1 MIPGSINCFAPHHP
15 AGDHIKNN
23 GGTVFENT
31 DLNSREMKKAILF
44 VFVLFAGLSLMAQ
57 DLQKLATK
65 GAVRLFSDKDDL
77 TSVIQILPEG
87 TIVEAVKA
95 DTAFT
100 LIRLGEIEG
109 YVKSDRLTAAL
120 PVVTNAQTA
129 VEYVAQPDVEYAAQ
143 PAQEAAPVYANP
155 DVQSRQ
161 IPTERF
167 QALIDKY
174 GVDLAKRL
182 YQHKVWKGI
191 SSEMARDSWG
201 KPRQINKMYVDRG
214 VEEEW
219 IYSSKYLYFRDG
231 VLVEWGPVK

>member
-1 MIPGSINCFAPHHP
+1 
-15 AGDHIKNN
+15 
-23 GGTVFENT
+23 
-31 DLNSREMKKAILF
+31 MKKAILF
-44 VFVLFAGLSLMAQ
+44 VFMLFASLSLMAQ

-87 TIVEAVKA
+87 TIVEAISA

-100 LIRLGEIEG
+100 LIRLGEMEG
-109 YVKSDRLTAAL
+109 FIRSDRLTAAL
-120 PVVTNAQTA
+120 PVLTT
-129 VEYVAQPDVEYAAQ
+129 AQPVVEYAAQ
-143 PAQEAAPVYANP
+143 PVQEAAPVYANP
-155 DVQSRQ
+155 DAQSRQ

-174 GVDLAKRL
+174 GVDMAKRL

-201 KPRQINKMYVDRG
+201 KPKQINKMYVDRG
-214 VEEEW
+214 IEEEW

-231 VLVEWGPVK
+231 VLVEWGPVR

>member
-1 MIPGSINCFAPHHP
+1 
-15 AGDHIKNN
+15 
-23 GGTVFENT
+23 
-31 DLNSREMKKAILF
+31 MKKAILF
-44 VFVLFAGLSLMAQ
+44 VLVLFTGLVLTAQ

-65 GAVRLFSDKDDL
+65 GAVRLFADKDDL

-87 TIVEAVKA
+87 TVVEAVKA

-100 LIRLGEIEG
+100 LIRIDGIEG
-109 YVKSDRLTAAL
+109 YVSSDKLTAAL
-120 PVVTNAQTA
+120 PVVATKQPA
-129 VEYVAQPDVEYAAQ
+129 VEPTWQ
-143 PAQEAAPVYANP
+143 PAQEATPVYAAP

-174 GVDLAKRL
+174 GTDMAKRL

-201 KPRQINKMYVDRG
+201 KPKQINRMYVDRS
-214 VEEEW
+214 VDEEW

>member
-1 MIPGSINCFAPHHP
+1 
-15 AGDHIKNN
+15 
-23 GGTVFENT
+23 
-31 DLNSREMKKAILF
+31 MKKAILI
-44 VFVLFAGLSLMAQ
+44 VFVLFAGLSLTAQ

-65 GAVRLFSDKDDL
+65 GAERLFSDKDDL

-87 TIVEAVKA
+87 TVVEAVSA

-100 LIRLGEIEG
+100 LIRLGDLEG
-109 YVKSDRLTAAL
+109 YIRSDRLTAAL
-120 PVVTNAQTA
+120 PVVTTAQPA
-129 VEYVAQPDVEYAAQ
+129 EEPIAQPADEPVAQPV
-143 PAQEAAPVYANP
+143 QEAASVYAEP

-174 GVDLAKRL
+174 GVDMAKRL

-201 KPRQINKMYVDRG
+201 KPKQINKMYVDRG

-231 VLVEWGPVK
+231 VLVEWGPVR

>member
-1 MIPGSINCFAPHHP
+1 
-15 AGDHIKNN
+15 
-23 GGTVFENT
+23 
-31 DLNSREMKKAILF
+31 
-44 VFVLFAGLSLMAQ
+44 MAQ

-87 TIVEAVKA
+87 TVVEAVKA

-120 PVVTNAQTA
+120 PVVTTD
-129 VEYVAQPDVEYAAQ
+129 QPLEEPVSRFADEPAAQ
-143 PAQEAAPVYANP
+143 PVQETVTVYDNP
-155 DVQSRQ
+155 DDRSRQ

-174 GVDLAKRL
+174 GIDMAKRL

-201 KPRQINKMYVDRG
+201 KPKQINKMYVDRG
-214 VEEEW
+214 VDEEW